1 MHAQRKQSLINAGYE
16 AKSKKIKC
24 GCRAKVK
31 SEAGYVSKNTLVASI
46 LGHHGTNFI
55 YFGPLDNGTWAHHTK
70 WAQHHETSGF
80 RKPETRREKGYPSD
94 CLFWEI
100 LRFFPRK
107 WFSQWP
113 NTFIL
118 IKKIFFR
125 TISIELWFNPKEW
138 SWEQFRRS
146 QWDYRKIIGF
156 THARSHVFLKFLFQ
170 NSLLQAVRWRGG

>member
-46 LGHHGTNFI
+46 LGHYGTNFI
-55 YFGPLDNGTWAHHTK
+55 YFGPLDNRTWAHHAK
-70 WAQHHETSGF
+70 WAQYRETSGF
-80 RKPETRREKGYPSD
+80 RKPETRREKGCPRD
-94 CLFWEI
+94 CFFWEI

-118 IKKIFFR
+118 IKKIFSGQFQLNFD
-125 TISIELWFNPKEW
+125 SIRKNDRENSFVEANEITG
-138 SWEQFRRS
+138 RS
-146 QWDYRKIIGF
+146 LDSHMQEVMFFLNSFFKTLCYR
-156 THARSHVFLKFLFQ
+156 Q
-170 NSLLQAVRWRGG
+170 